1 MERLAARPAARG
13 GAATVRAVGSVQR
26 QLGASAR
33 RCGARGGEKWRRN
46 AYRALAG
53 GGSGPVIGRRHA
65 SAGGKGVVAGSRQ
78 SRRGRQRGS
87 ISAQCSGEEALEPGR
102 SGRRLSSVETAT
114 SFGIQRDR
122 GEPGRRGWRP
132 DGARLGSSI
141 ARLGVALG
149 TCATEGMRR
158 RRGRPSKWR
167 GGCCREGR
175 NEEQYEMED
184 GWLRTTGSAWG

>member
-1 MERLAARPAARG
+1 MERKRELTGPCSGGQRRSGVDKHGAVGGSTCSSGRCGDRARCRLSPEAARSFG
-13 GAATVRAVGSVQR
+13 EEM
-26 QLGASAR
+26 R
-33 RCGARGGEKWRRN
+33 RPRWRKWRRN

-122 GEPGRRGWRP
+122 GEPGRRRWRP
-132 DGARLGSSI
+132 DGPRLGSSI

-149 TCATEGMRR
+149 TCATEGVRR
-158 RRGRPSKWR
+158 RRGR
-167 GGCCREGR
+167 
-175 NEEQYEMED
+175 
-184 GWLRTTGSAWG
+184 